1 MSDLTDEANQDDE
14 GCLADLLAFIESG
27 PDTGGLP
34 SPVCEPIPP
43 GQKGRLPADNGEASY
58 VFDILADWQDEQRGL
73 PAGIDRMKCWW
84 ACPAPLLIA
93 GIRDALLEMPPIL
106 PGNPDLNSYDGVNE
120 VALVHADELTVLQED
135 ALISMRVLF
144 MLQLRDLHPSE
155 YERTMVR
162 ISDVLQRMRREL
174 PIWRKQ
180 MAEQRISINRTRAQ
194 SQAVAASKIY
204 SDAARAGWGQRFDA
218 MRSANPRLTAN
229 SAATRIAAELGLPE
243 TAIQTIRKHLGRRN
257 RAKKM

>member
-14 GCLADLLAFIESG
+14 DCLADLLAFIESR
-27 PDTGGLP
+27 PDTGCLP
-34 SPVCEPIPP
+34 SPVCEPILST
-43 GQKGRLPADNGEASY
+43 QKSRLPADDDEALY
-58 VFDILADWQDEQRGL
+58 VFDLLVDWQDEQRGL

-120 VALVHADELTVLQED
+120 LAFTHSDELTVLQED
-135 ALISMRVLF
+135 ALVSMRVLF

-162 ISDVLQRMRREL
+162 ISDVLRRMRREL

-180 MAEQRISINRTRAQ
+180 MAEQHISINRDRAQ
-194 SQAVAASKIY
+194 SRAVAASKIY
-204 SDAARAGWGQRFDA
+204 SDEERAAWSQQFDA
-218 MRSANPRLTAN
+218 MRQANSRITAN
-229 SAATRIAAELGLPE
+229 RAAALIAKDCCLPDA
-243 TAIQTIRKHLGRRN
+243 AIQTIRKHLGQKN
-257 RAKKM
+257 RAK